1 MRKWLLFCQGQH
13 QARLIRMA
21 LGVIHMIATL
31 KLWRVNWLAPRLVV
45 TLNPFESIW
54 NDLFVD
60 TLIAFLR
67 LSSLASSLGN
77 LSTSFRKAPTLRF
90 LAKFSYSQLNR
101 EVHHVSKHLKLVH
114 ICLLA
119 ILVMVDTGTFRV
131 TLPASL
137 LRLSQVDHQQGHHH
151 PAHRHKCWDGEQH
164 IFRSQLHRECSS
176 SVNFGAESQ
185 LVMAIVLFTTAR
197 LNLQFTSC
205 SPTFDVDRIGTYPVD
220 ALLSTIESWNSN
232 LGVFV
237 AKLVKLA
244 LTNSSK
250 SLRWLQFPVVGC
262 PTTSDSCRRDYLDM
276 LNLSSP
282 SFHQKRPSIPTCDL
296 SSE

>member
-13 QARLIRMA
+13 QAGLIRMA

-31 KLWRVNWLAPRLVV
+31 QLSRVNCLVV

-90 LAKFSYSQLNR
+90 WVKFSDNQLNR

-176 SVNFGAESQ
+176 SVNFGAESL

-197 LNLQFTSC
+197 LNLHHVFLYLMLTVRNISC
-205 SPTFDVDRIGTYPVD
+205 WCPFVNNWIMEFKSWCVRGKIGQVDVDEFKQVTQVTAVSSGRMSHYLG
-220 ALLSTIESWNSN
+220 LLP
-232 LGVFV
+232 
-237 AKLVKLA
+237 A
-244 LTNSSK
+244 
-250 SLRWLQFPVVGC
+250 WLPG
-262 PTTSDSCRRDYLDM
+262 YA
-276 LNLSSP
+276 
-282 SFHQKRPSIPTCDL
+282 
-296 SSE
+296 